1 MKLTRKVHV
10 ALEALLLVAQRQG
23 SSPLNLNIISRELSV
38 SVSYLEGLFQ
48 SLRLAQMVTP
58 VRGPGGGYRLALNAQ
73 DIAVSQV
80 AAAVEPNQTEDL
92 EPSDKSGQASPVED
106 MTLGLAARVHEVEQ
120 LFLDQVSLADVLKSY
135 KERQQRTVRLHRPS
149 LHSEAYRY
157 SDSRLGEETAI
168 HP

>member
-1 MKLTRKVHV
+1 
-10 ALEALLLVAQRQG
+10 
-23 SSPLNLNIISRELSV
+23 
-38 SVSYLEGLFQ
+38 
-48 SLRLAQMVTP
+48 MVTP

-80 AAAVEPNQTEDL
+80 AAAVEPHQTEDL
-92 EPSDKSGQASPVED
+92 EPADKSGQTSPVED
-106 MTLGLAARVHEVEQ
+106 MTLGLAGRVHEVEQ

-149 LHSEAYRY
+149 VHSEAYRY
-157 SDSRLGEETAI
+157 SDTRLGEEAAI